1 MKTSTLAAC
10 LLTLIV
16 STGASAASTPCLTD
30 SEHKAS
36 MVRQLQT
43 ELMVAALK
51 CAGHPADLSGRYN
64 TFVKK
69 FGRDLSSNADTLRAY
84 FSRAYGSGHA
94 RKMDSFVTSLAND
107 AVIRTINE
115 QGFCDSMTPVFDK
128 VLGLENNDLETFA
141 SQTVTP
147 RETLVQCAKK

>member
-1 MKTSTLAAC
+1 MKTSTLAAS
-10 LLTLIV
+10 LLALIV
-16 STGASAASTPCLTD
+16 STGASAAAPCLTD
-30 SEHKAS
+30 AEHKAS

-64 TFVKK
+64 TFIRK
-69 FGRDLSSNADTLRAY
+69 FGHDLSSNADTLRAY

-94 RKMDSFVTSLAND
+94 RKMDSFVTSLANE

-115 QGFCDSMTPVFDK
+115 QGFCDNMTPVFDK
-128 VLGLENNDLETFA
+128 VLGLDGHDLETFA

-147 RETLVQCAKK
+147 RETLAQCAKK

>member
-1 MKTSTLAAC
+1 MVLLAGSDA
-10 LLTLIV
+10 I
-16 STGASAASTPCLTD
+16 ASTPCFTAA
-30 SEHKAS
+30 EHKAT

-64 TFVKK
+64 AFIRK
-69 FGRDLSSNADTLRAY
+69 FGKEIGANADVLRGY

-107 AVIRTINE
+107 AVMRTLGE
-115 QGFCDSMTPVFDK
+115 TGFCDNMTPVFDK
-128 VLGLENNDLETFA
+128 VLGLDGKDLEHFA
-141 SQTVTP
+141 SETVKP
-147 RETLVQCAKK
+147 RDSVAICAKN